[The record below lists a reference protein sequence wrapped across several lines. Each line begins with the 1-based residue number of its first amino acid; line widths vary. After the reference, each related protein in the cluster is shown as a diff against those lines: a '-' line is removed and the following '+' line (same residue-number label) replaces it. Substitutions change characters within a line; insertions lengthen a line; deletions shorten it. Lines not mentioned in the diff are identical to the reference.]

1 MAVIPTTNS
10 YLQSEWKKEKTS
22 ELPLFGFLEKKCAY
36 NSEQGINVI
45 TAWLFKPKIY
55 AYKIVQTEGV
65 YIRNTTF
72 DNF

>member
-10 YLQSEWKKEKTS
+10 YLQCEWKKEKTV
-22 ELPLFGFLEKKCAY
+22 ELSLFGFLEKKCAY
-36 NSEQGINVI
+36 SEQGINVI

-55 AYKIVQTEGV
+55 TYKVVQTEEV
-65 YIRNTTF
+65 YIRKTTF